1 MKTIGII
8 GYKKSGKTSLLVE
21 LARELSSRGIS
32 VSSIKSSSEKLDFP
46 ETDTSKHRRFTK
58 QTAAISPDESVI
70 FFSEKKSLDQMLH
83 YLKADIILIEGFKNE
98 KTFPKII
105 NLRSDDELESL
116 SDGLEICIVKE
127 NPDDKLDYK
136 VPVFCAKR
144 DISKIADLVIKKSF
158 KLPGINC
165 GACGYDSCYDLAVR
179 IVREE
184 ESIDSCLALNPDV
197 KIIINGNPL
206 PIKSFVSDIIRNT
219 IKGML
224 SSLKNYE
231 DGDIQLH
238 IPKAY
243 GGDDN
248 D

>member
-1 MKTIGII
+1 MKAIGII

-21 LARELSSRGIS
+21 LARELNSRGLS
-32 VSSIKSSSEKLDFP
+32 VSSIKSSSERLDFP
-46 ETDTSKHRRFTK
+46 ETDTSKHKIFTK
-58 QTAAISPDESVI
+58 QTVAISPNESVI
-70 FFSEKKSLDQMLH
+70 FFSEKKSLDQMLL
-83 YLKADIILIEGFKNE
+83 YLNADIILIEGFKNE

-105 NLRSDDELESL
+105 CLRSDDELELL

-127 NPDDKLDYK
+127 NINSKLDYK
-136 VPVFCAKR
+136 VPTFCLKS
-144 DISKIADLVIKKSF
+144 DISIIADLVVKKSF

-165 GACGYDSCYDLAVR
+165 GACGYDSCYDLAIR
-179 IVREE
+179 IVNEE
-184 ESIDSCLALNPDV
+184 ESIDSCLAQNPDV
-197 KIIINGNPL
+197 RIMINGNLL
-206 PIKSFVSDIIRNT
+206 PIKPFISDFIRNT

-243 GGDDN
+243 GGDEK
-248 D
+248 